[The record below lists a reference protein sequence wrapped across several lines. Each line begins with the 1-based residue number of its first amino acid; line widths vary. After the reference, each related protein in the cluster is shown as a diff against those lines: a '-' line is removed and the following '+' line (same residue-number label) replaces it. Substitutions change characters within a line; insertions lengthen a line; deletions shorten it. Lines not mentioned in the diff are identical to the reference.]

1 MKMPISDKFITKD
14 QPIVL
19 TVLRMFLGLIIFY
32 KSITFLRDIFSLKIL
47 IESTGIT
54 FLSNNSQ
61 ALALV
66 IACVG
71 ILLGLFIF
79 LGLFTRMSCFF
90 QIPVLFVA
98 TFFVNIKNINQ
109 SVFEFILSVI
119 TLLLLI
125 LFVVAGSSKLS
136 LDEFFRRGVLEDK
149 NAKNK

>member
-1 MKMPISDKFITKD
+1 MKIPISGKFITKD
-14 QPIVL
+14 QPIGL
-19 TVLRMFLGLIIFY
+19 SVLRMFLGLIIFY
-32 KSITFLRDIFSLKIL
+32 KSITFLRDIFSLKFL
-47 IESTGIT
+47 IESSGIA

-79 LGLFTRMSCFF
+79 LGLFTRMSCLL

-109 SVFEFILSVI
+109 SVFEFILSVV

-136 LDEFFRRGVLEDK
+136 LDEFFRRGVLDDK
-149 NAKNK
+149 NEKK

>member
-1 MKMPISDKFITKD
+1 MKIPISGKFITKD
-14 QPIVL
+14 QPIGL
-19 TVLRMFLGLIIFY
+19 TILRMFLGLIIFY
-32 KSITFLRDIFSLKIL
+32 KSITFLRDIFSLKNL
-47 IESTGIT
+47 IESAGIT
-54 FLSNNSQ
+54 VLSNNSQ
-61 ALALV
+61 NLALV

-79 LGLFTRMSCFF
+79 LGLFTRLSCLF

-109 SVFEFILSVI
+109 SVFEFILSGV

-136 LDEFFRRGVLEDK
+136 LDEFFRRGVLDDK
-149 NAKNK
+149 NE